1 MAQAASAFSSGKLL
15 NGKYNNGASKERFEE
30 VGGNKLNTPG
40 PGSYFIPSKTDVNI
54 VEFKYNPKYQGLLV
68 ENFLYFRIRSAFW

>member
-1 MAQAASAFSSGKLL
+1 M
-15 NGKYNNGASKERFEE
+15 
-30 VGGNKLNTPG
+30 GGNKFNTPG

-68 ENFLYFRIRSAFW
+68 KCL